1 MRELKYYSH
10 LTILIAVLL
19 MTTKEDKMSKVK
31 EIRLRDAKA
40 EVRAEQEEMI
50 IEGYALVF
58 DEPTDIG
65 FIEVIDRGALD
76 NCDMTDV
83 CLKYNHE
90 DTYLIMARTRNKSL
104 ELEVDDHGLKIR
116 AKLIDTQSNRDV
128 FKSIQAGLLDKMSFA
143 FIVSD
148 ANWDTVDGQDIRHIT
163 GISKLFDVSVV
174 DVPAYDQTEVYARSK
189 EAVEQEQAE
198 YHKLKLEK
206 EKLLMLLSL

>member
-1 MRELKYYSH
+1 
-10 LTILIAVLL
+10 
-19 MTTKEDKMSKVK
+19 MTNLKVK
-31 EIRLRDAKA
+31 EIRLREAKA

-50 IEGYALVF
+50 IEGYAIVF

-65 FIEVIDRGALD
+65 FIEVIERGALD

-116 AKLIDTQSNRDV
+116 ARLIDTQSNRDV
-128 FKSIQAGLLDKMSFA
+128 YKSIQAGLLDKMSFA

-148 ANWDTVDGQDIRHIT
+148 ANWDTVDGQDIRRIT

-174 DVPAYDQTEVYARSK
+174 DVPAYDQTEVYARSQ

-198 YHKLKLEK
+198 YHKLRLEK